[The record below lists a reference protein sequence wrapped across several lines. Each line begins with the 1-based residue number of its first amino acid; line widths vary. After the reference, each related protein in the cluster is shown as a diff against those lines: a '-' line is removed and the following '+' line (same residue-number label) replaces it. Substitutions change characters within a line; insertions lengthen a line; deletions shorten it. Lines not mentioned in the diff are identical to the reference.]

1 MIGYHRRYSSLVNDV
16 KNIIISKKLG
26 KILSVNIICWFYK
39 HKSYFNKK
47 WRIKKGG
54 GPLGINLVHDIDML
68 CHLLG
73 PIKYVQSFIS
83 NKNRFFNVE
92 DTAVVNLYLKSGV
105 LCSLNISDTIV
116 SPWSYELTSGENPVY
131 PSTDQNS
138 YYIGGTKGS
147 LQFPN
152 LKYCYYKKERSW
164 WKNIFHKKINKKK
177 DKISLIKQIN
187 HFVNV
192 VHGKS
197 KPKVTGLD
205 GLYSLKVYESIL
217 NSAKTGRKI
226 KV

>member
-1 MIGYHRRYSSLVNDV
+1 MFF
-16 KNIIISKKLG
+16 K
-26 KILSVNIICWFYK
+26 
-39 HKSYFNKK
+39 YF
-47 WRIKKGG
+47 
-54 GPLGINLVHDIDML
+54 
-68 CHLLG
+68 
-73 PIKYVQSFIS
+73 
-83 NKNRFFNVE
+83 
-92 DTAVVNLYLKSGV
+92 
-105 LCSLNISDTIV
+105 DTIV

-152 LKYCYYKKERSW
+152 LKYWYYKKERSW

-197 KPKVTGLD
+197 
-205 GLYSLKVYESIL
+205 
-217 NSAKTGRKI
+217 AKSNRFRWTIFSKG
-226 KV
+226 V